1 MSKFFKQFP
10 KVEYDF
16 NRKGVLQNM
25 TDIFR
30 SVRALPAFLDDFN
43 SYTFYQIRNGE
54 RPDIVSQ
61 RLYGNQ
67 DYYWTFF
74 IINDFLHDGYREWP
88 LTEENLFDCI
98 AKDFSGF
105 AITTNPVVRRDSD
118 GIVRDH
124 ENSLAGRFQIG
135 ETVVGSISGATGTL
149 TKKNIDMNQ
158 LVIQNTTGTFL
169 GDPTAIDDASELII
183 GQTTNDSVSTHRV
196 FKYADA
202 PYYYYV
208 EGDAEKKPVT
218 NGLHITGGIAE
229 SNLAYI
235 TNRAHQIELN
245 DNRSRIRIVDPNYIT
260 QFVRKFRKLIN
271 E

>member
-1 MSKFFKQFP
+1 M
-10 KVEYDF
+10 
-16 NRKGVLQNM
+16 
-25 TDIFR
+25 
-30 SVRALPAFLDDFN
+30 
-43 SYTFYQIRNGE
+43 
-54 RPDIVSQ
+54 
-61 RLYGNQ
+61 
-67 DYYWTFF
+67 
-74 IINDFLHDGYREWP
+74 
-88 LTEENLFDCI
+88 
-98 AKDFSGF
+98 
-105 AITTNPVVRRDSD
+105 
-118 GIVRDH
+118 
-124 ENSLAGRFQIG
+124 AGRFQIG

-218 NGLHITGGIAE
+218 NGIHITGGVAE

-260 QFVRKFRKLIN
+260 QFVRKFRQLIN

>member
-43 SYTFYQIRNGE
+43 AYTFYQIKNGE

-88 LTEENLFDCI
+88 LPEENLFDCI
-98 AKDFSGF
+98 AKDFAGF
-105 AITTNPVVRRDSD
+105 AITTNPVIRRDSD

-124 ENSLAGRFQIG
+124 ENSLAGRFQLG
-135 ETVVGSISGATGTL
+135 ESVVGSISGATGTV

-158 LVIQNTTGTFL
+158 LIIQNTTGTFV
-169 GDPTAIDDASELII
+169 GDPSPGGVSELII
-183 GQTTNDSVSTHRV
+183 GQTTSDSVSTHRV
-196 FKYADA
+196 FKYAEA

-208 EGDAEKKPVT
+208 ETDVDKQPVT
-218 NGLHITGGIAE
+218 NAIHIAGGVAE
-229 SNLAYI
+229 SDLAYV
-235 TNRAHQIELN
+235 TNRSHQIELN
-245 DNRSRIRIVDPNYIT
+245 DNRSRIRVVDPNYIT